1 MIHLLA
7 TIGQKADRCGSMARH
22 NMAWHGT
29 AQHHALSAQCSA
41 AQNAVSMPSAQC
53 SAAQDGQRGT
63 TWQCHSTACTQLLA
77 QAHTDDVVQL
87 HLLNCLRCIVDGK
100 QYLATHKAELLG

>member
-1 MIHLLA
+1 MPVTCGEQVQMIHLLA
-7 TIGQKADRCGSMARH
+7 TIGQKADSAMLPHH

-63 TWQCHSTACTQLLA
+63 TRHVTAQRA
-77 QAHTDDVVQL
+77 
-87 HLLNCLRCIVDGK
+87 RSF
-100 QYLATHKAELLG
+100 